1 MKQTV
6 AEKIISQHIGRP
18 VKAGEIAIVP
28 VDGVMATD
36 ATAPFAIRAFHEM
49 VEGQGEK
56 RGLWDA
62 DRVSWII
69 DHAAPAPNERIA
81 NLHRLMRDFH
91 REMGGHFYDVG
102 AGICHQLMVENEH
115 VRPGDVFVGADSHT
129 PTYGALNAFAVGVGS
144 TDLAAVLLTGKIW
157 LKVPESIRIELRGT
171 LPKGIAAK
179 DVILFLLGELSV
191 SGATYMAVEFAG
203 PAVAPLSL
211 ASRMTL
217 ANMSAEMGAKTGLV
231 DAQGLALPYRFEPI
245 CADEGA
251 HYAQRYTFDVS
262 ELRPQVALP
271 HFPDNVQPIDEAL
284 GQRVDQAFIGS
295 CTNSRLEDLQMA
307 ARILRGKQVHPR
319 VRLVI
324 APASNQVFRAALSDG
339 TVQALSDAGATFI
352 TSGCGP
358 CVGTHQ
364 GVPGDDEVI
373 ISSTNRNF
381 QGRMGNPRAS
391 IYLGSPAVVA
401 ASALRGE
408 ITDPV
413 ALLEEEDGAWEM
425 L

>member
-1 MKQTV
+1 MAQTIS
-6 AEKIISQHIGRP
+6 EKIISRHAQRE
-18 VKAGEIAIVP
+18 VRAGDIVIVP

-36 ATAPFAIRAFHEM
+36 ATGPFAIRAFREM
-49 VEGQGEK
+49 GGEA
-56 RGLWDA
+56 LWDPQ
-62 DRVSWII
+62 RVSLII
-69 DHAAPAPNERIA
+69 DHAAPPPNERTA
-81 NLHRLMRDFH
+81 NLHRMMRAFH
-91 REMGGHFYDVG
+91 EEMGGHFYDVG

-115 VRPGDVFVGADSHT
+115 VRPGAIFIGADSHT
-129 PTYGALNAFAVGVGS
+129 PTYGAVNAFAAGVGS

-157 LKVPESIRIELRGT
+157 LKVPETIKIELTGA

-179 DVILFLLGELSV
+179 DVILSLLGQLTL
-191 SGATYMAVEFAG
+191 SGATYKAVTFSGPVVAG
-203 PAVAPLSL
+203 LSL

-217 ANMSAEMGAKTGLV
+217 ANMTAEMGAKTGIV
-231 DAQGLALPYRFEPI
+231 DPEGLELPYDFTPVR
-245 CADEGA
+245 ADAGA
-251 HYAQRYTFDVS
+251 AYAQTVRLDVS
-262 ELRPQVALP
+262 DLRPQIAIP
-271 HFPDNVQPIDEAL
+271 HSPDNVRPIDAAL
-284 GQRVDQAFIGS
+284 GRPVDQAFIGS
-295 CTNSRLEDLQMA
+295 CTNSRLEDLHMA
-307 ARILRGKQVHPR
+307 ARVLRGKEVHPR

-324 APASNQVFRAALSDG
+324 APASKNVFEAALQDG
-339 TVQALSDAGATFI
+339 TVQALTAAGATFI

-364 GVPGDDEVI
+364 GVPGDDEVV

-408 ITDPV
+408 IADPV
-413 ALLEEEDGAWEM
+413 ALLEEEEESWEM